1 MYLEASSFKVVSR
14 LPPRRQARRP
24 QWRRPVAPKGVSGMV
39 EVARGVARRGAR
51 RQHVSHAPRA
61 AAGGRGRCGDEA
73 GLTAMANPRYRG
85 SAAATAA
92 TAAAAAIP
100 CELRNCDGAAAIT
113 RDLNSV
119 RSP

>member
-39 EVARGVARRGAR
+39 EAARGVARRGAR

-61 AAGGRGRCGDEA
+61 AAGARGRCGDEA

-85 SAAATAA
+85 SAAAAAA

>member
-1 MYLEASSFKVVSR
+1 MSAMLRA
-14 LPPRRQARRP
+14 RQ
-24 QWRRPVAPKGVSGMV
+24 QAP
-39 EVARGVARRGAR
+39 
-51 RQHVSHAPRA
+51 A

-85 SAAATAA
+85 SAAAAAATAAAAAA

>member
-1 MYLEASSFKVVSR
+1 MAAMLRA
-14 LPPRRQARRP
+14 RQ
-24 QWRRPVAPKGVSGMV
+24 QAP
-39 EVARGVARRGAR
+39 
-51 RQHVSHAPRA
+51 A

-85 SAAATAA
+85 SAAAAAA

>member
-39 EVARGVARRGAR
+39 EAARGVARRGAR

-85 SAAATAA
+85 GGGDRGGGCYPVRA
-92 TAAAAAIP
+92 
-100 CELRNCDGAAAIT
+100 EKLRRC
-113 RDLNSV
+113 SCYY
-119 RSP
+119 S

>member
-1 MYLEASSFKVVSR
+1 MSAMLRA
-14 LPPRRQARRP
+14 RQ
-24 QWRRPVAPKGVSGMV
+24 QAP
-39 EVARGVARRGAR
+39 
-51 RQHVSHAPRA
+51 A

-85 SAAATAA
+85 SATAAAAT
-92 TAAAAAIP
+92 AAAAIP